1 MELFTYFRSSAAYRV
16 RIALNLKAIPHTLTT
31 VNLLKAEHKS
41 EAYQKLNP
49 QGLVPSLK
57 LDDGRIINQSTAMLE
72 YLEVTTDSYPLLPIN
87 PFDAATVREW
97 CNIIGNDIHPVDN
110 LRILKY
116 LTGTLGVSEEDKM
129 TWYHHWIHEGFKALE
144 LQLVATP
151 YCFGDQVTLADLYL
165 VPQVYNALRFELD
178 MSDYPKIAAIYEAC
192 NKLEAFQK
200 AAPENQSQE

>member
-16 RIALNLKAIPHTLTT
+16 RIALNLKEIPHKLTT

-41 EAYQKLNP
+41 DAYLKLNP

-57 LDDGRIINQSTAMLE
+57 LDDGRVINQSTAMLE
-72 YLEVTTDSYPLLPIN
+72 YLEATSDSYPLLPSN
-87 PFDAATVREW
+87 PYDAATVREW

-116 LTGTLGVSEEDKM
+116 LTGTLGVSEDEKM

-144 LQLVATP
+144 SQVKATP
-151 YCFGDQVTLADLYL
+151 YCFGNQITLADLYL
-165 VPQVYNALRFELD
+165 VPQVYNALRFDLD
-178 MSDYPKIAAIYEAC
+178 MANYPKIRSIYDAC
-192 NKLEAFQK
+192 NKLEAFIN
-200 AAPENQSQE
+200 AAPENQPQE